1 LTKNDGRRPNARGR
15 SPNDTAAFYCSPWAE
30 TPTGGQNGVG
40 CGRQAALGWGLGDR
54 GIAKLLKGCF
64 LGLKYEFFLVLGL
77 LTGLCGCGYQL
88 QATNTPKGIQ
98 IPSLAIPMMPSP
110 SSSLGFE
117 ADFTMMI
124 RKAFVSHSQIPL
136 TSRDQA
142 AFILLGEVREI
153 DTEPLSYRVSH
164 ESFEVTS
171 SRWLKITL
179 AVKLMNRA
187 DGEIVWDDEAMEE
200 KAPFTVDSDPLRT
213 RYNQRKA
220 ARRIAQLLA
229 ERIYLR
235 TMERF

>member
-1 LTKNDGRRPNARGR
+1 MGN
-15 SPNDTAAFYCSPWAE
+15 
-30 TPTGGQNGVG
+30 
-40 CGRQAALGWGLGDR
+40 WGIGE
-54 GIAKLLKGCF
+54 LLKDWFFGFRC
-64 LGLKYEFFLVLGL
+64 EVFLVLGFL
-77 LTGLCGCGYQL
+77 IGLFGCGYHL

-98 IPSLAIPMMPSP
+98 IPSLAIPMIPSP

-124 RKAFVSHSQIPL
+124 RKAFISHSRIPL
-136 TSRDQA
+136 TSRNQA
-142 AFILLGEVREI
+142 AFILLGEVRRI

-164 ESFEVTS
+164 DNFNATS

-187 DGEIVWDDEAMEE
+187 DGEIVWNDEAMEE
-200 KAPFTVDSDPLRT
+200 KASFTVDSDPLRT